1 MLYINNL
8 KEGKSILL
16 LKNEAILAAVDEEL
30 IKVLNNIEDTKT
42 DATKKRRIRIDLS
55 IEPAASRDSF
65 ELSADIGS
73 QLAPK
78 NALQISLD
86 LSKTAEGDYTIQEE
100 MEEAPGQSDIFG
112 GEIEGPDI
120 VFVPRQIGG
129 PRPGDQA

>member
-55 IEPAASRDSF
+55 IEPR
-65 ELSADIGS
+65 
-73 QLAPK
+73 
-78 NALQISLD
+78 
-86 LSKTAEGDYTIQEE
+86 
-100 MEEAPGQSDIFG
+100 
-112 GEIEGPDI
+112 
-120 VFVPRQIGG
+120 FV
-129 PRPGDQA
+129 

>member
-8 KEGKSILL
+8 KEEKSILL

-30 IKVLNNIEDTKT
+30 IKVLDNIEDTKT
-42 DATKKRRIRIDLS
+42 DATKKRRIRIDLT

-86 LSKTAEGDYTIQEE
+86 LSKTEEGDYTIQEE
-100 MEEAPGQSDIFG
+100 MDEAPGQADIFG
-112 GEIEGPDI
+112 GEVEVPEIA
-120 VFVPRQIGG
+120 FVPRQIGG

>member
-8 KEGKSILL
+8 KEEKSILL

-30 IKVLNNIEDTKT
+30 IKVLDNIEDTKT

-100 MEEAPGQSDIFG
+100 MDEAPGQADIFG
-112 GEIEGPDI
+112 GEVEVPEIA
-120 VFVPRQIGG
+120 FVPRQIGG
-129 PRPGDQA
+129 PRSGDQA

>member
-8 KEGKSILL
+8 KEEKSILL

-30 IKVLNNIEDTKT
+30 IKVLDNIEDIKT
-42 DATKKRRIRIDLS
+42 DATKKCRIRIDLS

-73 QLAPK
+73 QLAQK

-100 MEEAPGQSDIFG
+100 MDEAPGQADIFG

-120 VFVPRQIGG
+120 AFVPRQIGG

>member
-1 MLYINNL
+1 ML
-8 KEGKSILL
+8 
-16 LKNEAILAAVDEEL
+16 D
-30 IKVLNNIEDTKT
+30 NIEDTKT
-42 DATKKRRIRIDLS
+42 DATKKRRIRIDLT

-86 LSKTAEGDYTIQEE
+86 LSKTEEGDYTIQEE
-100 MEEAPGQSDIFG
+100 MDEAPGQADIFG
-112 GEIEGPDI
+112 GEIEVPEI
-120 VFVPRQIGG
+120 AFVPRQIGG

>member
-8 KEGKSILL
+8 KEEKSILL

-30 IKVLNNIEDTKT
+30 IKVLDNIVDTKT
-42 DATKKRRIRIDLS
+42 DATKTRRIRIDLS

-100 MEEAPGQSDIFG
+100 MNEAPGQADIFG
-112 GEIEGPDI
+112 GEIEGSDI
-120 VFVPRQIGG
+120 AFVPRQIRG

>member
-8 KEGKSILL
+8 KEEKSILV

-30 IKVLNNIEDTKT
+30 IKVLDNIEDTKT

-100 MEEAPGQSDIFG
+100 MDEAQGQADIFG
-112 GEIEGPDI
+112 GEVEAPEIA
-120 VFVPRQIGG
+120 FVPRQIGG

>member
-8 KEGKSILL
+8 KEEKSILL
-16 LKNEAILAAVDEEL
+16 LKNEAILDAVDEEI
-30 IKVLNNIEDTKT
+30 IKVLDNIEDIKT
-42 DATKKRRIRIDLS
+42 DATKKRRIRIDLT

-65 ELSADIGS
+65 ELSADIVS

-86 LSKTAEGDYTIQEE
+86 LSKTVDGDYTIREE
-100 MEEAPGQSDIFG
+100 MDEAPGQADIFG
-112 GEIEGPDI
+112 GEISGPATA
-120 VFVPRQIGG
+120 FVPRQIGG

>member
-1 MLYINNL
+1 MTCR
-8 KEGKSILL
+8 
-16 LKNEAILAAVDEEL
+16 
-30 IKVLNNIEDTKT
+30 LN
-42 DATKKRRIRIDLS
+42 
-55 IEPAASRDSF
+55 RDSF

-120 VFVPRQIGG
+120 AFVPRQIGG

>member
-8 KEGKSILL
+8 KEEKSILL

-30 IKVLNNIEDTKT
+30 IKVLDNIVDTKT

-86 LSKTAEGDYTIQEE
+86 LSK
-100 MEEAPGQSDIFG
+100 
-112 GEIEGPDI
+112 
-120 VFVPRQIGG
+120 PRRAII
-129 PRPGDQA
+129 RSKRR

>member
-8 KEGKSILL
+8 KEEKSILL

-30 IKVLNNIEDTKT
+30 IKVLDNIVDTKT

-100 MEEAPGQSDIFG
+100 MNEAPGQADIFG
-112 GEIEGPDI
+112 GEIEGSDI
-120 VFVPRQIGG
+120 AFVPRQIRG

>member
-8 KEGKSILL
+8 KEEKSILL

-30 IKVLNNIEDTKT
+30 IKVLDNIEDTKT

-100 MEEAPGQSDIFG
+100 MDEAQGQADIFG
-112 GEIEGPDI
+112 GEALLFLRGIQRAGL
-120 VFVPRQIGG
+120 
-129 PRPGDQA
+129 